1 MPSAYTNLLKL
12 VQPITGELTNTWGN
26 VTNST
31 LTQFVENAI
40 AGYQSQ
46 SVTSADWTLTTT
58 TPGDTANPS
67 TNQARYA
74 ILIATGTPATTR
86 YIYAPQQSKTY
97 VVINNCTDTSS
108 IYVRGGTSSLY
119 TAGVEIESGSSALI
133 AWDEKVAE
141 YTAAISTTTMT
152 VSAISSG
159 AIEVGQ
165 FISSGAAAGTYIV
178 AFGTGTGGV
187 GTYTVSISQT
197 VTSTTMNTSDFVKI
211 AGGGGGAAGGGSDQ
225 IFFENDQTVTAS
237 YSIPTGKNAGTFG
250 PISINGGVTVT
261 VPTGSIW
268 TVI

>member
-1 MPSAYTNLLKL
+1 MPSAYTALLKL
-12 VQPITGELTNTWGN
+12 VLPVTGELTNTWGN
-26 VTNST
+26 VTNLT

-74 ILIATGTPATTR
+74 VLIATGTPAATR

-97 VVINNCTDTSS
+97 VVINNCTDSSS

-119 TAGVEIESGSSALI
+119 TAGVEIESGGSALI
-133 AWDEKVAE
+133 AWDEKVAD
-141 YTAAISTTTMT
+141 YTASISTTTMT

-159 AIEVGQ
+159 SIQVGQ

-197 VTSTTMNTSDFVKI
+197 VTSTTMNTSDFIKI

-237 YSIPTGKNAGTFG
+237 YTIPTSKNAGTFG
-250 PISINGGVTVT
+250 PVTINSGATVT
-261 VPTGSIW
+261 VPSGSVW
-268 TVI
+268 SVV